1 MSRMMNP
8 GPPVP
13 RALRQAR
20 TGDRPWPGEAGR
32 QVPVPQPT
40 LVLEVDLDAPLPDI
54 AGGTV
59 TRAWLLLRLGPA
71 TIGDLLVP
79 IPEKG
84 LSGADVGAAIGAR
97 IGARRRHS
105 AHRSRDGQARSRSR
119 GSTSSL

>member
-13 RALRQAR
+13 RALLQAR
-20 TGDRPWPGEAGR
+20 TGERPWPGEAGQR
-32 QVPVPQPT
+32 VPVPQPT
-40 LVLEVDLDAPLPDI
+40 LVLDVDLGAPLPDI

-59 TRAWLLLRLGPA
+59 TRAWLLMRLGPA
-71 TIGDLLVP
+71 TVGDLLIP
-79 IPEKG
+79 IPAKG
-84 LSGADVGAAIGAR
+84 LSGADVGAAIAAR

-105 AHRSRDGQARSRSR
+105 ALRSRDGQPRSRSR